1 MGTVTS
7 GASRFETRKWC
18 IIIKSSKLSNSKLS
32 NPKLRCQQLILI
44 SETLWRMQSELPAL
58 ARGTLQDPTGP
69 IAERKNGKS
78 RCKRST
84 ALLNGKE
91 ALLLKNE
98 VGQCPVSA
106 RTPQRR

>member
-1 MGTVTS
+1 MGSAEEVAS
-7 GASRFETRKWC
+7 GSSRFETRKWC
-18 IIIKSSKLSNSKLS
+18 IIIKSSKLS

-44 SETLWRMQSELPAL
+44 SETLWGMQSELPAL

-98 VGQCPVSA
+98 MGQCPA
-106 RTPQRR
+106 